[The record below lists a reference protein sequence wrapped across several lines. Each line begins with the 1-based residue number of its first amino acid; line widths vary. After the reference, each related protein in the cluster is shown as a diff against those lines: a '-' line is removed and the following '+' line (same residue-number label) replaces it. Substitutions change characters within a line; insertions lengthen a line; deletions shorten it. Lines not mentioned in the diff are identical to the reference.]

1 MTSCFKALCAFGA
14 LVAKKRTNMAYDAS
28 KDKVLVSWE
37 NEETGLN
44 VSINQYGD
52 GEPKL
57 QIGPRT
63 YTRKDGKK
71 STTKAGRLSI
81 DDVIWLNEILESVK
95 DKMKDL
101 FLDEEMQ

>member
-1 MTSCFKALCAFGA
+1 
-14 LVAKKRTNMAYDAS
+14 MAYDAS
-28 KDKVLVSWE
+28 KDRVLASWE
-37 NEETGLN
+37 NEDTGLN

-81 DDVIWLNEILESVK
+81 DDVIWLNDILEKVK
-95 DKMKDL
+95 EKINDL
-101 FLDEEMQ
+101 FLDEEVS